1 MRSILLIE
9 QITSYIENLFKGAFD
24 GQNLSHKIV
33 FTIVILLVTF
43 WLHYIVTK
51 YLVKHATN
59 AKRFTLILKSIRQF
73 IWFIAVVCILGIWIN
88 AANSVIVVALLIVA
102 LVAFSL
108 KNLAMEI
115 VGYFL
120 LMNRRLF
127 KMYDRIEISGHLGDV
142 IKISPLHFK
151 IAERGNY
158 LSTEGATGKI
168 ITIPNHVLLEEPII
182 NYSAAS
188 HINWYEVDYNLAID
202 SDWQTAV
209 SICEKALDDYL
220 EEFLSRYSEEQL
232 QRIKAK
238 ISLFDGKLDYKVH
251 LLIDKDM
258 AVLSCYFPS
267 DYPKASDVKSELNK
281 RILPLL
287 NAEDRIELIGERIH
301 VEMDN

>member
-1 MRSILLIE
+1 MIE

-24 GQNLSHKIV
+24 GQNLSHKVV
-33 FTIVILLVTF
+33 FTIVILIVAF

-51 YLVKHATN
+51 YLVQHATN
-59 AKRFTLILKSIRQF
+59 AKRFTLVMKSIRQL

-88 AANSVIVVALLIVA
+88 AANSVIVVALIIVA

-108 KNLAMEI
+108 KNLAMEV

-142 IKISPLHFK
+142 VKISLLHFK

-168 ITIPNHVLLEEPII
+168 ITIPNHVLLEEPIV
-182 NYSAAS
+182 NYSAAF
-188 HINWYEVDYNLAID
+188 HINWYEINYNLAID

-209 SICEKALDDYL
+209 AICEKALEDYIK
-220 EEFLSRYSEEQL
+220 EFLSRYSDEQL
-232 QRIKAK
+232 RRIKAK
-238 ISLFDGKLDYKVH
+238 IALFDGKLDYKVH

-267 DYPKASDVKSELNK
+267 DYPKASDVKSDLNK

-287 NAEDRIELIGERIH
+287 NAEDSIELVGERIH